1 MTRLTVSHARMGFH
15 WAPFN
20 SIEHLH
26 LHLLYPVEQMS
37 LISRLVF
44 MPNYFWFSE
53 VRRAHET
60 LMNDDY
66 LMTIDLQPLRF
77 FLFNTAGRKDSR
89 VSEGENRSCRSQLG
103 AFDFISINHTCRWLV
118 AQINDRLATASLAV
132 IAHAIAIA
140 GSRVPTGS
148 NRHINSGACQGARRG
163 ENPILRVSDW
173 ADVCVCFLNPGTLPG
188 AVRQCNRCSAE
199 LREAPPIVFSA
210 FFIGFSV
217 LKTFLASRCSFKM

>member
-1 MTRLTVSHARMGFH
+1 MTRLVVSHTRMGFH

-103 AFDFISINHTCRWLV
+103 AFDFISMNHTCRWLV

-140 GSRVPTGS
+140 ESRVPTGS

-173 ADVCVCFLNPGTLPG
+173 ADVCVFSESWYF
-188 AVRQCNRCSAE
+188 AWRCQTVQSVLGRAE
-199 LREAPPIVFSA
+199 GSTTDRVFGLFHRVFSA
-210 FFIGFSV
+210 QDIP
-217 LKTFLASRCSFKM
+217 CFKM